1 MVGKTISESFRHAR
15 RSQDRPQKTSR
26 FTASGAS
33 VASPVSIV
41 NANQLRPESALE
53 ELQRYL
59 GTRMYLRPKSG
70 TRPGQLILEY
80 HKEEQLTEI
89 YDRLMR

>member
-1 MVGKTISESFRHAR
+1 LDESAGWRGGVEE
-15 RSQDRPQKTSR
+15 RSGGGGRAGGGIIKPIELD
-26 FTASGAS
+26 
-33 VASPVSIV
+33 
-41 NANQLRPESALE
+41 ANTKAALE

-59 GTRMYLRPKSG
+59 GTRVYLRPKSG

-80 HKEEQLTEI
+80 YEEAQLTEI